1 MNELP
6 FFDEKL
12 GFNSDPSSIRSEG
25 QDLRTPGNIAAL
37 LATGKVNNRKARLLI
52 EYFKTTESLKNASPL
67 ELEQVA
73 NCGKVDFKYFEHSP
87 IPENYGVR
95 VVTYFDDDYPPGLK
109 DLRDAPLLLWVRG
122 EIPKSKSVS
131 IVGTRDADDWGK
143 QATFELSR
151 IATDNGNVVVSGLAL
166 GIDTQAHLG
175 CLESKGK
182 TVAIL
187 ACDVRFPTPKSN
199 VALAERILE
208 NNGCIIAEVPPGTE
222 TEAGNLIARN
232 RLQAAWS
239 STLIVTQ
246 SGVPSGTLHT
256 VRFALE
262 LGRKLLVVE
271 PRQGASRESYAGNY
285 QLIGEVN
292 FDSKILGGSKEFQNR
307 ISGKKSCADLI
318 IKSPEDFLNYVKA
331 NK

>member
-6 FFDEKL
+6 FFDEKSEL
-12 GFNSDPSSIRSEG
+12 NVDSSLINNEE
-25 QDLRTPGNIAAL
+25 QDLRSPGNIAAL
-37 LATGKVNNRKARLLI
+37 LATAKINNNKARLLI
-52 EYFKTTESLKNASPL
+52 EYFETIESLKNASPL

-73 NCGKVDFKYFEHSP
+73 SCGKVDFKHLKFSP
-87 IPENYGVR
+87 IQENNGVK
-95 VVTYFDDDYPPGLK
+95 VVTYFNGDYPTGFK

-122 EIPKSKSVS
+122 EIPKSNSVS
-131 IVGTRDADDWGK
+131 IVGTRNADNWGK
-143 QATFELSR
+143 QRTFE
-151 IATDNGNVVVSGLAL
+151 IARMAAENGNVVVSGLAL

-175 CLESKGK
+175 CLEGKGK

-199 VALAERILE
+199 FELAERILE
-208 NNGCIIAEVPPGTE
+208 DSGCVIAEVAPGTE

-239 STLIVTQ
+239 NTLIVTQ

-256 VRFALE
+256 VRFALD
-262 LGRKLLVVE
+262 LGRKLLVLE
-271 PRQGASRESYAGNY
+271 PQQGADRESYAGNF
-285 QLIGEVN
+285 QLIGESV

-307 ISGKKSCADLI
+307 ISSRKIIADITLKK
-318 IKSPEDFLNYVKA
+318 PEDFLKYLSQI
-331 NK
+331 

>member
-6 FFDEKL
+6 FFEGKSEL
-12 GFNSDPSSIRSEG
+12 IPNFSSIDSKE
-25 QDLRTPGNIAAL
+25 QDLHSPGNITAL
-37 LATGKVNNRKARLLI
+37 LATAKINNRKAMLLI
-52 EYFKTTESLKNASPL
+52 KYFKTIESLKNASPL

-73 NCGKVDFKYFEHSP
+73 KCGKVDFSNLKYSS
-87 IPENYGVR
+87 IQENSGVK
-95 VVTYFDDDYPPGLK
+95 VVTYFDDEYPIGFK
-109 DLRDAPLLLWVRG
+109 DLSDAPLLLWVRG

-143 QATFELSR
+143 QRTFEISR
-151 IATDNGNVVVSGLAL
+151 IVAENGNVVVSGLAL

-199 VALAERILE
+199 IALADRILE
-208 NNGCIIAEVPPGTE
+208 NNGCVIAEVPPGTE

-262 LGRKLLVVE
+262 LGRKLLVLE
-271 PRQGASRESYAGNY
+271 PQKGADRESYAGNY
-285 QLIGEVN
+285 QLIGESV

-307 ISGKKSCADLI
+307 IRNKKPCADFVL
-318 IKSPEDFLNYVKA
+318 KNADDFLNYVKGS
-331 NK
+331 K

>member
-6 FFDEKL
+6 FFEGKSEL
-12 GFNSDPSSIRSEG
+12 SPNFSSIDGKE
-25 QDLRTPGNIAAL
+25 QDLHSPGNIAAL
-37 LATGKVNNRKARLLI
+37 LATAKINNRKAKLLI
-52 EYFKTTESLKNASPL
+52 EYFKTIESLKNASPL

-73 NCGKVDFKYFEHSP
+73 KCGKVDFSNLKYSS
-87 IPENYGVR
+87 IQENSGVK
-95 VVTYFDDDYPPGLK
+95 VVTYFDDEYPIGFK
-109 DLRDAPLLLWVRG
+109 DLSDAPLLLWVRG

-143 QATFELSR
+143 QRTFEISR
-151 IATDNGNVVVSGLAL
+151 IAAENGNVVVSGLAL

-199 VALAERILE
+199 IALADRILE
-208 NNGCIIAEVPPGTE
+208 NNGCVIAEVPPGTE

-262 LGRKLLVVE
+262 LGRKLLVLE
-271 PRQGASRESYAGNY
+271 PQKGADRESYAGNY
-285 QLIGEVN
+285 QLIGESV

-307 ISGKKSCADLI
+307 IRNKKPCADI
-318 IKSPEDFLNYVKA
+318 VVKRPEDFLTYIKEH
-331 NK
+331 

>member
-6 FFDEKL
+6 FFEEKSEL
-12 GFNSDPSSIRSEG
+12 NANSSLIDSEE
-25 QDLRTPGNIAAL
+25 QDLYSPGNITAL
-37 LATGKVNNRKARLLI
+37 LATAKINNRKARLLI
-52 EYFKTTESLKNASPL
+52 EYFKTIESLKNASPL

-73 NCGKVDFKYFEHSP
+73 KCGKVDFSNLKYSS
-87 IPENYGVR
+87 IQENSGVK
-95 VVTYFDDDYPPGLK
+95 VVTYFDDDYPIGFK
-109 DLRDAPLLLWVRG
+109 DLSDAPLLLWVRG

-143 QATFELSR
+143 QRTFEISR
-151 IATDNGNVVVSGLAL
+151 MAAENGNVVVSGLAL

-175 CLESKGK
+175 CLEGNGK

-199 VALAERILE
+199 IPLADRILE
-208 NNGCIIAEVPPGTE
+208 NNGCVIAEVPPGTE

-262 LGRKLLVVE
+262 LGRKLLVLE
-271 PRQGASRESYAGNY
+271 PQKGADRESYAGNY
-285 QLIGEVN
+285 QLIDEVN

-307 ISGKKSCADLI
+307 INNKKPCADVVV
-318 IKSPEDFLNYVKA
+318 KKPEDFLTYVKEH
-331 NK
+331 

>member
-6 FFDEKL
+6 FFEGKSEL
-12 GFNSDPSSIRSEG
+12 SPNFSSIDGKE
-25 QDLRTPGNIAAL
+25 QDLHSPGNIAAL
-37 LATGKVNNRKARLLI
+37 LATAKINNRKAKLLI
-52 EYFKTTESLKNASPL
+52 EYFKTIESLKNASPL

-73 NCGKVDFKYFEHSP
+73 KCGKVDFSNLKYSS
-87 IPENYGVR
+87 IQENSGVK
-95 VVTYFDDDYPPGLK
+95 VVTYFDDEYPIGFK
-109 DLRDAPLLLWVRG
+109 DLSDAPLLLWVRG

-143 QATFELSR
+143 QRTFEISR
-151 IATDNGNVVVSGLAL
+151 IAAENGNVVVSGLAL

-199 VALAERILE
+199 IALADRILE
-208 NNGCIIAEVPPGTE
+208 NNGCVIAEVPPGTE

-262 LGRKLLVVE
+262 LGRKLLVLE
-271 PRQGASRESYAGNY
+271 PQQGASRESYAGNY
-285 QLIGEVN
+285 QLIGESV

-307 ISGKKSCADLI
+307 IRNKKPCADI
-318 IKSPEDFLNYVKA
+318 VVKRPEDFLTYIKEH
-331 NK
+331 

>member
-6 FFDEKL
+6 FFDEKSEL
-12 GFNSDPSSIRSEG
+12 NANASLINSEEQNLRS
-25 QDLRTPGNIAAL
+25 PGNIAAL
-37 LATGKVNNRKARLLI
+37 LATAKINNNKARLLI
-52 EYFKTTESLKNASPL
+52 EYFETIESLKNASPL

-73 NCGKVDFKYFEHSP
+73 SCGKVDFKHLESFPVQES
-87 IPENYGVR
+87 NGVK
-95 VVTYFDDDYPPGLK
+95 VVTYFDDDYPTGFK

-131 IVGTRDADDWGK
+131 IVGTRNADNWGK
-143 QATFELSR
+143 QRTFE
-151 IATDNGNVVVSGLAL
+151 IARMAAENGNVVVSGLAL

-175 CLESKGK
+175 CLEGKGK

-199 VALAERILE
+199 FELAERILE
-208 NNGCIIAEVPPGTE
+208 DSGCVIAEVAPGTE

-239 STLIVTQ
+239 DTLIVTQ

-256 VRFALE
+256 VRFALD
-262 LGRKLLVVE
+262 LGRKLLVLE
-271 PRQGASRESYAGNY
+271 PHQGADRESYAGNF
-285 QLIGEVN
+285 QLIGESV

-307 ISGKKSCADLI
+307 ISNRNIIADITLKK
-318 IKSPEDFLNYVKA
+318 PEDFLKYLSQI
-331 NK
+331 

>member
-6 FFDEKL
+6 FFEGKSEL
-12 GFNSDPSSIRSEG
+12 SPNFSSIDSKE
-25 QDLRTPGNIAAL
+25 QDLHSPGNIAAL
-37 LATGKVNNRKARLLI
+37 LATAKINNRKAKLLI
-52 EYFKTTESLKNASPL
+52 EYFKTIESLKNASPL

-73 NCGKVDFKYFEHSP
+73 KCGKVDFSNLKYSS
-87 IPENYGVR
+87 IQENSGVK
-95 VVTYFDDDYPPGLK
+95 VVTYFDDEYPIGFK
-109 DLRDAPLLLWVRG
+109 DLSDAPLLLWVRG

-143 QATFELSR
+143 QRTFEISR
-151 IATDNGNVVVSGLAL
+151 IAAENGNVVVSGLAL

-199 VALAERILE
+199 IALADRILE
-208 NNGCIIAEVPPGTE
+208 NNGCVIAEVPPGTE

-262 LGRKLLVVE
+262 LGRKLLVLE
-271 PRQGASRESYAGNY
+271 PQKGADRESYAGNY
-285 QLIGEVN
+285 QLIGESV
-292 FDSKILGGSKEFQNR
+292 FDSKILGGSKELQNR
-307 ISGKKSCADLI
+307 IRNKKPCADFVL
-318 IKSPEDFLNYVKA
+318 KNTDDFLNYVKGS
-331 NK
+331 K

>member
-6 FFDEKL
+6 FFDQQPKEDL
-12 GFNSDPSSIRSEG
+12 NSFVHKNEE
-25 QDLRTPGNIAAL
+25 QDLRSPGNIAAL
-37 LATGKVNNRKARLLI
+37 LAISKINNNKARLLI
-52 EYFKTTESLKNASPL
+52 KYFKTIESLKNASAL

-73 NCGKVDFKYFEHSP
+73 NCGKVDFKYLKYSH
-87 IPENYGVR
+87 IPENNGVR
-95 VVTYFDDDYPPGLK
+95 IVTYFDEDYPSGFK

-143 QATFELSR
+143 QRTFELSC
-151 IATDNGNVVVSGLAL
+151 IASENGNVVVSGLAL

-175 CLESKGK
+175 CLESEGK

-208 NNGCIIAEVPPGTE
+208 NNGCVIAEVPPGTE

-239 STLIVTQ
+239 STVIVTQ

-262 LGRKLLVVE
+262 LGRKLLVLE
-271 PRQGASRESYAGNY
+271 PQQGASRESYAGNY
-285 QLIGEVN
+285 QLIDEVN

-307 ISGKKSCADLI
+307 IRNKKPCADI
-318 IKSPEDFLNYVKA
+318 VVKRPEDFLTYIKEH
-331 NK
+331 

>member
-6 FFDEKL
+6 FFDEQPKENL
-12 GFNSDPSSIRSEG
+12 NSFEHNNEK
-25 QDLRTPGNIAAL
+25 QDLRSPGNIAAL
-37 LATGKVNNRKARLLI
+37 LAIPKINNNKARLLI
-52 EYFKTTESLKNASPL
+52 EYFKTVESLKNASAL

-73 NCGKVDFKYFEHSP
+73 NCGKVDFKYLEFSS
-87 IPENYGVR
+87 IPENNGVR
-95 VVTYFDDDYPPGLK
+95 VVTYFNEDYPSGFK

-122 EIPKSKSVS
+122 QIPKSKSVS

-143 QATFELSR
+143 QTTFELSR
-151 IATDNGNVVVSGLAL
+151 IAAENGNVVVSGLAL

-199 VALAERILE
+199 VVLADRILE
-208 NNGCIIAEVPPGTE
+208 NNGCVIAEVPPGTE

-262 LGRKLLVVE
+262 LGRKLLVLE
-271 PRQGASRESYAGNY
+271 PRQGANRESYAGNY
-285 QLIGEVN
+285 QLIDEVN
-292 FDSKILGGSKEFQNR
+292 FDPKILGGSKEFRNR
-307 ISGKKSCADLI
+307 ISDKKPCADLI
-318 IKSPEDFLNYVKA
+318 IKNSADFLKYIKD

>member
-6 FFDEKL
+6 FFEGKSEL
-12 GFNSDPSSIRSEG
+12 SPNFSSIDGKE
-25 QDLRTPGNIAAL
+25 QDLHSPGNIAAL
-37 LATGKVNNRKARLLI
+37 LATAKINNRKAKLLI
-52 EYFKTTESLKNASPL
+52 EYFKTIESLKNASPL

-73 NCGKVDFKYFEHSP
+73 KCGKVDFSNLKYSS
-87 IPENYGVR
+87 IQENSGVK
-95 VVTYFDDDYPPGLK
+95 VVTYFDDEYPIGFK
-109 DLRDAPLLLWVRG
+109 DLSDAPLLLWVRG

-143 QATFELSR
+143 QRTFEISR
-151 IATDNGNVVVSGLAL
+151 IAAENGNVVVSGLAL

-199 VALAERILE
+199 IALADRILE
-208 NNGCIIAEVPPGTE
+208 NNGCVIAEVPPGTE
-222 TEAGNLIARN
+222 TEAGNLIAGN

-262 LGRKLLVVE
+262 LGRKLLVLE
-271 PRQGASRESYAGNY
+271 PQKGADRESYAGNY
-285 QLIGEVN
+285 QLIGESV
-292 FDSKILGGSKEFQNR
+292 FDSKILGGSKELQNR
-307 ISGKKSCADLI
+307 IRNKKPCADFVL
-318 IKSPEDFLNYVKA
+318 KNTDDFLNYVKGS
-331 NK
+331 K

>member
-6 FFDEKL
+6 FFDEQPKENL
-12 GFNSDPSSIRSEG
+12 NSFEHNNEK
-25 QDLRTPGNIAAL
+25 QDLRSPGNIAAL
-37 LATGKVNNRKARLLI
+37 LAISKINNNKARLLI
-52 EYFKTTESLKNASPL
+52 EYFKTVESLKNASSL

-73 NCGKVDFKYFEHSP
+73 NCGKVDFKYLEYSFVS
-87 IPENYGVR
+87 ENNGVR
-95 VVTYFDDDYPPGLK
+95 VVTYFNEDYPSGFK

-143 QATFELSR
+143 ETTFELSR
-151 IATDNGNVVVSGLAL
+151 IAAENENVVVSGLAL

-199 VALAERILE
+199 VALADRILE
-208 NNGCIIAEVPPGTE
+208 NNGCVIAEVPPGTE
-222 TEAGNLIARN
+222 TEVGNLIARN

-239 STLIVTQ
+239 GTLIVTQ

-262 LGRKLLVVE
+262 LGRKLLVLE
-271 PRQGASRESYAGNY
+271 PRQGANRESYAGNY
-285 QLIGEVN
+285 QLIDEVN
-292 FDSKILGGSKEFQNR
+292 FDPKILGGSKEFRNR
-307 ISGKKSCADLI
+307 ISNKKPCADLI
-318 IKSPEDFLNYVKA
+318 IKNSADFLKYIKA

>member
-1 MNELP
+1 MSELP
-6 FFDEKL
+6 FFDEKSEL
-12 GFNSDPSSIRSEG
+12 NSNSSLIIREDL
-25 QDLRTPGNIAAL
+25 DLRSPGNITAL
-37 LATGKVNNRKARLLI
+37 LATEKINNSKARILI
-52 EYFKTTESLKNASPL
+52 EYFKTVESLKNASPL

-73 NCGKVDFKYFEHSP
+73 KCGKVDFKHLKYSP
-87 IPENYGVR
+87 LLEYNGIKI
-95 VVTYFDDDYPPGLK
+95 VTYFNSEYPTGLK

-131 IVGTRDADDWGK
+131 IVGTRDADEWGK
-143 QATFELSR
+143 KTTSKLSR
-151 IATDNGNVVVSGLAL
+151 IAAENGNVVVSGLAL

-175 CLESKGK
+175 CLDSKGK

-208 NNGCIIAEVPPGTE
+208 NNGCVIAEVPPGTE
-222 TEAGNLIARN
+222 TEAGNLVARN

-239 STLIVTQ
+239 STLVVTQ

-262 LGRKLLVVE
+262 LGRKLLVLE
-271 PRQGASRESYAGNY
+271 PQQGASRESYAGNY
-285 QLIGEVN
+285 QLIDEVN
-292 FDSKILGGSKEFQNR
+292 FNSKILGGSKEFQNR
-307 ISGKKSCADLI
+307 ISNRKPCADLI
-318 IKSPEDFLNYVKA
+318 IKSSVDFLNYIKE

>member
-6 FFDEKL
+6 FFEGKSEL
-12 GFNSDPSSIRSEG
+12 SPNFSSIDSKE
-25 QDLRTPGNIAAL
+25 QDLHSPGNIAAL
-37 LATGKVNNRKARLLI
+37 LATAKINNRKAKLLI
-52 EYFKTTESLKNASPL
+52 EYFKTIESLKNASPL

-73 NCGKVDFKYFEHSP
+73 KCGKVDFSNLKYSS
-87 IPENYGVR
+87 IQENSGVK
-95 VVTYFDDDYPPGLK
+95 VVTYFDDEYPIGFK
-109 DLRDAPLLLWVRG
+109 DLSDAPLLLWVRG

-143 QATFELSR
+143 QRTFEISR
-151 IATDNGNVVVSGLAL
+151 IAAENGNVVVSGLAL

-199 VALAERILE
+199 IALADRILE
-208 NNGCIIAEVPPGTE
+208 NNGCVIAEVPPGTE

-262 LGRKLLVVE
+262 LGRKLLVLE
-271 PRQGASRESYAGNY
+271 PQKGADRESYAGNY
-285 QLIGEVN
+285 QLIGESV

-307 ISGKKSCADLI
+307 IRNKKPCADI
-318 IKSPEDFLNYVKA
+318 VVKRPEDFLTYIKEH
-331 NK
+331 